1 MPATIAPRPLVG
13 SIRVPSS
20 KSMSHRALLAAS
32 LAPGTSL
39 ISNLVFSEDIEA
51 TCDVAGALGA
61 GFLRRGDSLEVQ
73 GICPPRPPQRPVNC
87 RESGSTLRFM
97 IPLACLVGAPVEFR
111 GAGELV
117 NRPLGPYFDLF
128 EKQGIRYTY
137 DGRLPLTVD
146 GKLRSGVFE
155 LPGNVSSQFVTGLL
169 FALPTLKGDSEIRLT
184 TELESADYVD
194 LTLQTMARFGVVASA
209 SGKGRYLVPGGQTY
223 RPTDYR
229 VEGDYSQAAFWIAA
243 GMLSR
248 GLTISGLDRDSRQGD
263 RRILDLARGMG
274 AHLDWASDA
283 LHVRGGR
290 PRGTVVDAAQCP
302 DLVPILAVLASV
314 AEGTTRIVN
323 AGRVRI
329 KESDRLAAMARELN
343 KLGARVTEE
352 REGLTIEGVPR
363 LKGGVVEGWNDHRVV
378 MSLAV
383 AAIACDGPV
392 TIEGDGAVKKSYP
405 HFFED
410 YRSLGGA
417 VTRREAP

>member
-1 MPATIAPRPLVG
+1 M
-13 SIRVPSS
+13 
-20 KSMSHRALLAAS
+20 
-32 LAPGTSL
+32 
-39 ISNLVFSEDIEA
+39 
-51 TCDVAGALGA
+51 
-61 GFLRRGDSLEVQ
+61 
-73 GICPPRPPQRPVNC
+73 
-87 RESGSTLRFM
+87 
-97 IPLACLVGAPVEFR
+97 
-111 GAGELV
+111 
-117 NRPLGPYFDLF
+117 
-128 EKQGIRYTY
+128 
-137 DGRLPLTVD
+137 
-146 GKLRSGVFE
+146 
-155 LPGNVSSQFVTGLL
+155 
-169 FALPTLKGDSEIRLT
+169 
-184 TELESADYVD
+184 
-194 LTLQTMARFGVVASA
+194 
-209 SGKGRYLVPGGQTY
+209 
-223 RPTDYR
+223 
-229 VEGDYSQAAFWIAA
+229 
-243 GMLSR
+243 
-248 GLTISGLDRDSRQGD
+248 
-263 RRILDLARGMG
+263 
-274 AHLDWASDA
+274 
-283 LHVRGGR
+283 
-290 PRGTVVDAAQCP
+290 DAAQCP